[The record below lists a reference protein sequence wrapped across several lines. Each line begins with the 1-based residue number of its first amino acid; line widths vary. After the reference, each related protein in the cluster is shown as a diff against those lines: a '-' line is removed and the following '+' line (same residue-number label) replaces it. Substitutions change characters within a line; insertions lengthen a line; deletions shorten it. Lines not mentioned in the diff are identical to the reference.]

1 MFGKGRKHRKLAD
14 RIGKEIHRQ
23 LIKAFKER
31 PLLFENA
38 REIAFTA
45 GYLKSF
51 AFVAFSEI
59 GCKDLGV
66 HLRQIRYF
74 CNGVL
79 PDRLWDVFQRGEALN
94 ELSQSGEREEFR
106 RAREAYELGVN
117 AGIYDS
123 GEFIDTGNPPNN
135 FMNFL
140 IRGSINVPES

>member
-1 MFGKGRKHRKLAD
+1 MFGKGQKHRKLAD

-31 PLLFENA
+31 PLLFESA

-59 GCKDLGV
+59 GCKDLDV
-66 HLRQIRYF
+66 HLRQIQYF

-117 AGIYDS
+117 AGIYDG
-123 GEFIDTGNPPNN
+123 GEFIDTGSLPNN